1 MCPPVSVR
9 HGAEGM
15 SYLHAS
21 WMYQLQHGDQ
31 LGLCFTCFKTAFL
44 ELRDLLELED
54 WEDEDW
60 DPELMDHAQAG
71 PEQGGSPEMGLGW
84 EQGPGHPAQGDT
96 VDWGPGTLAAAPAG
110 SEEVGLDHHF
120 VPTELEPQNAA
131 PLGLGPEDADWTQ
144 SLPWRLG
151 GPPTCSH
158 WPSLPPP
165 WQGFLKVDLPPGEP
179 MVLELGTTR
188 AVDPAEAE
196 AWLRDLQVISMVGC
210 YDAIYL
216 RKMTPGWARRTPGQG
231 WKLLL
236 EPDEV
241 WVVRLQDAPQEQDL
255 HRWKLSILESCP
267 PGQTEELV
275 PADSALLK
283 RGFTILS
290 YSPWAKR
297 EAEEGASASRP
308 QSSSS
313 RGQDPG
319 TTEPWSLGPSGPSGP
334 RGPGESPAA
343 MGASALGELPSFQ
356 HFRPGPQN

>member
-1 MCPPVSVR
+1 MCPPVSAR

-15 SYLHAS
+15 AYLHAS
-21 WMYQLQHGDQ
+21 WLYQLQHGAQ
-31 LGLCFTCFKTAFL
+31 PGLCFECFKAAFL

-60 DPELMDHAQAG
+60 DLELAEHAAAG
-71 PEQGGSPEMGLGW
+71 PEQGASPGSGLGW
-84 EQGPGHPAQGDT
+84 GQGQGHPAQGGAAG
-96 VDWGPGTLAAAPAG
+96 WGLGPPAPAPAG
-110 SEEVGLDHHF
+110 SEEAGLDHHF
-120 VPTELEPQNAA
+120 VPTELEPQDAA

-144 SLPWRLG
+144 SLPWRLE

-158 WPSLPPP
+158 WPSLPTP

-179 MVLELGTTR
+179 MVLELG
-188 AVDPAEAE
+188 AAQAMDPAEAE

-216 RKMTPGWARRTPGQG
+216 RKMTPGWTQRTPGQG
-231 WKLLL
+231 WRVLL

-241 WVVRLQDAPQEQDL
+241 WVVRPQDAPQEQDL
-255 HRWKLSILESCP
+255 RRWQLSLLESSP

-275 PADSALLK
+275 PAASALLK

-290 YSPWAKR
+290 YSPWATR

-313 RGQDPG
+313 QG
-319 TTEPWSLGPSGPSGP
+319 
-334 RGPGESPAA
+334 RGPGGPGGPGEGPAA
-343 MGASALGELPSFQ
+343 GAASALGQLPPPRPFS
-356 HFRPGPQN
+356 PGPRD

>member
-1 MCPPVSVR
+1 MCPPVSAR

-21 WMYQLQHGDQ
+21 WLYQLQHGAQ
-31 LGLCFTCFKTAFL
+31 PGVCFACFKTAFL

-60 DPELMDHAQAG
+60 DPELAEHEAAG
-71 PEQGGSPEMGLGW
+71 SEQGGSPGSGLGW
-84 EQGPGHPAQGDT
+84 GQGQGDPAQGGAAG
-96 VDWGPGTLAAAPAG
+96 WGPGPPAPAPAG
-110 SEEVGLDHHF
+110 SEEAGPDHHF
-120 VPTELEPQNAA
+120 VPTELEPQDAA
-131 PLGLGPEDADWTQ
+131 PLGLGPEDADWMQ
-144 SLPWRLG
+144 SLPWRLE

-179 MVLELGTTR
+179 MVLELGATR

-216 RKMTPGWARRTPGQG
+216 RKMTPGWTRRTPGQG
-231 WKLLL
+231 WRVLL

-241 WVVRLQDAPQEQDL
+241 WVVRLQDAPREQDL
-255 HRWKLSILESCP
+255 HRWQLSVLESSF

-275 PADSALLK
+275 PAASALLK
-283 RGFTILS
+283 MGFTILS
-290 YSPWAKR
+290 YSPWAPR

-308 QSSSS
+308 QSSAS
-313 RGQDPG
+313 RGRGSGAAEAGGPG
-319 TTEPWSLGPSGPSGP
+319 PGASG
-334 RGPGESPAA
+334 GPGEGPAA
-343 MGASALGELPSFQ
+343 GAASALGQLPPLQPFG
-356 HFRPGPQN
+356 PGPRD